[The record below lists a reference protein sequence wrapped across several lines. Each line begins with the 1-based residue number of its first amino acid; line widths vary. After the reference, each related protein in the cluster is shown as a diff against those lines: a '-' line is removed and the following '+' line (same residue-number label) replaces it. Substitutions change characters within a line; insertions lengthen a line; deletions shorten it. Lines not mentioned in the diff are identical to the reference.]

1 MKYIAGST
9 SFQFKNSAV
18 TLGKFDGLHLGHQ
31 LLIDQV
37 KTYKKLGYNT
47 VMFSFLIHPGVVLF
61 DKEIELIYTEEE
73 KLDKVKSYGLDVLI
87 SYPFTEKTRSIEPE
101 AFVRDILVGQLD
113 AKIIIVGNDFRFGF
127 QRRGDV
133 ALLKSLEKTYGYK
146 VIACEKKRGSKG
158 IISSS
163 AIRGELKAG
172 HMEEANAMLGQP
184 YTITGEVMHGRRIG
198 RTLGMPTTN
207 IYTPS
212 NKLLPPNG
220 VYASRTQ
227 VDGIYYEG
235 VTNIGYKP
243 TVGGETKKG
252 IETYLF
258 HFDGDLYGRSIE
270 VALYNYQRPELK
282 FDSLEELRLRMLE
295 DIKQAKSY
303 FTKEQN

>member
-47 VMFSFLIHPGVVLF
+47 VMFSFLIHPGVVLS

-73 KLDKVKSYGLDVLI
+73 KLDKVKSYGLEVLI

-207 IYTPS
+207 IYAPS

-227 VDGIYYEG
+227 VDGVYYEG

-303 FTKEQN
+303 FAKEQN